1 MKRVPDT
8 RLIEVQF
15 DAGDPQLAAAIVN
28 THLQNFIEQNF
39 RSRYDATTQASNW
52 LASELEE
59 LRIKVEK
66 SEDAR
71 IAYERANQIWTIDEK
86 QNITS
91 QKLGDVSKALTD
103 AQTDLVQRQAYYQLA
118 HAGNLDSMPQV
129 QESPLVSQLQMKRQ
143 RCRRTNTQDALSQFG
158 PNYPKVQRL
167 ERTKKEAE
175 DALNRAKQGIVAVVD
190 GQYRAARDRVDL
202 LTDTLNQQKSDTNDL
217 AEKLVQYNILVHEAE
232 SNKQLYDGL
241 LQKLKEASISAGLR
255 SSNIRIVDPA
265 LAPSSPSRPQKG
277 RNILMAFVVGLIGGV
292 GLAFFREYLDNTV
305 KSPDDIENLAGLPS
319 LAVVPAMPS
328 MNGHRRNNPR
338 LVTGV
343 TDDGTNARIELVSY
357 NQPKSQVSEAF
368 RALRTSLL
376 LSQADHPPQVIL
388 VTSALPREGKTTAAV
403 NLAVTLA
410 QLGDRTLLIDSDLR
424 KPGVRRALNLTIP
437 RELGLSSYLAGVA
450 SLDEATVTHP
460 AIPNLVALT
469 TGPVPPSPADLL
481 SSMRMREAIADLR
494 NRYKF
499 IVIDSPPVMAATD
512 AVIISALTDG
522 VLLVVRSGETPK
534 EAFKRTR
541 DLLAGVKC
549 RLLGVVLN
557 AVDANA
563 PDYYYSY
570 RYYPYAYGY
579 GYGEE
584 SHRMPEQPGGD
595 RDRTEVPSN
604 LSS

>member
-1 MKRVPDT
+1 M
-8 RLIEVQF
+8 
-15 DAGDPQLAAAIVN
+15 
-28 THLQNFIEQNF
+28 
-39 RSRYDATTQASNW
+39 
-52 LASELEE
+52 
-59 LRIKVEK
+59 
-66 SEDAR
+66 
-71 IAYERANQIWTIDEK
+71 
-86 QNITS
+86 
-91 QKLGDVSKALTD
+91 AL
-103 AQTDLVQRQAYYQLA
+103 
-118 HAGNLDSMPQV
+118 
-129 QESPLVSQLQMKRQ
+129 
-143 RCRRTNTQDALSQFG
+143 
-158 PNYPKVQRL
+158 
-167 ERTKKEAE
+167 
-175 DALNRAKQGIVAVVD
+175 
-190 GQYRAARDRVDL
+190 
-202 LTDTLNQQKSDTNDL
+202 
-217 AEKLVQYNILVHEAE
+217 
-232 SNKQLYDGL
+232 
-241 LQKLKEASISAGLR
+241 
-255 SSNIRIVDPA
+255 
-265 LAPSSPSRPQKG
+265 
-277 RNILMAFVVGLIGGV
+277 VVGLIGGV

-338 LVTGV
+338 LVNAV
-343 TDDGTNARIELVSY
+343 ADDGVNARIELVSY

-584 SHRMPEQPGGD
+584 SHRMPENPGE
-595 RDRTEVPSN
+595 RTEVPSN